1 MPDTSDAVRPTG
13 TVTFLFTDI
22 EGSTR
27 LLQQVGS
34 AYAEI
39 LTEHH
44 RLMRAAVANR
54 SGVEVKTEGDAFF
67 VVFRTAGD
75 GVMAAVTAQ
84 RALAGQAWPAD
95 VTVRV
100 RMGLHTGEVGLAG
113 DEYVGLDVHR
123 ARHQ

>member
-1 MPDTSDAVRPTG
+1 MPDNPETARPTG

-34 AYAEI
+34 AYPEI
-39 LTEHH
+39 LAEHH
-44 RLMRAAVANR
+44 RLIRDAIASF

-75 GVMAAVTAQ
+75 GVMAAVAAQ
-84 RALAGQAWPAD
+84 RALAAQSWPAD
-95 VTVRV
+95 VTLRV
-100 RMGLHTGEVGLAG
+100 RMGLHTGRGG
-113 DEYVGLDVHR
+113 PCR
-123 ARHQ
+123 